1 MSDTPINQEPLEPTA
16 APPFPEPALERT
28 SGSALAS
35 APERTSGSALASAPD
50 LSPESAPASAP
61 DHSPES
67 APASAP
73 EPHRAGLPDQKKNA
87 LLRYMAIL
95 FGVAFLLVLLSFLI
109 QMRDSRET
117 ISDLSESKAS
127 ALQNALVLQDENQAL
142 TEENDQ
148 LRTQLE
154 AAQQQLKDAEEQ
166 AARDAAEI
174 EELQTQLSEAQAQ
187 LNDMP
192 DYYEFLCQAVMAY
205 LDGDLKECYGLVA
218 GEITPQG
225 RAYLDPSGQLLYDKL
240 EELSKSAAEP

>member
-16 APPFPEPALERT
+16 APPFPEP
-28 SGSALAS
+28 

-117 ISDLSESKAS
+117 ISDLSNPRPAPCK
-127 ALQNALVLQDENQAL
+127 
-142 TEENDQ
+142 
-148 LRTQLE
+148 
-154 AAQQQLKDAEEQ
+154 
-166 AARDAAEI
+166 
-174 EELQTQLSEAQAQ
+174 
-187 LNDMP
+187 
-192 DYYEFLCQAVMAY
+192 
-205 LDGDLKECYGLVA
+205 
-218 GEITPQG
+218 TPWCS
-225 RAYLDPSGQLLYDKL
+225 RMKTRL
-240 EELSKSAAEP
+240 